1 VQFIDCKVFHALW
14 LTDIDNTLLPI
25 SIKRDLVHIELLG
38 NFLRDLSYYCIL
50 VVPVTFKTLSEIEY
64 ISNLMGYEF
73 PIVIVEG
80 GCAIIF
86 NHSFS
91 GQGSAM
97 IELCR
102 GRQTIVKVLEAFD
115 NPCKESVLMLTKQGA
130 EFASK
135 ILGIPREE
143 AVRQTIVKVL
153 EAFDNPCKESV
164 LMLTK
169 QGAEFASKIL
179 GIPREEAVH
188 ALKRRYTELV
198 YSEEPKCIN
207 VLTKF
212 VERVG
217 LKVVQSRKV
226 AHLTE
231 ALKEDA
237 VKELLKMLLHRIAG
251 PIIASGDSI
260 FDRGFL
266 ELADTPIIVSKNAY
280 EWFKR
285 YPYISIWG
293 DIPYDLLNCVS
304 RILLLKPW
312 QANVKF

>member
-1 VQFIDCKVFHALW
+1 MQFIDCKVFHALW

-143 AVRQTIVKVL
+143 AVY
-153 EAFDNPCKESV
+153 
-164 LMLTK
+164 
-169 QGAEFASKIL
+169 
-179 GIPREEAVH
+179 

>member
-1 VQFIDCKVFHALW
+1 VFHALW

-102 GRQTIVKVLEAFD
+102 G
-115 NPCKESVLMLTKQGA
+115 
-130 EFASK
+130 
-135 ILGIPREE
+135 
-143 AVRQTIVKVL
+143 RQTIVKVL

>member
-1 VQFIDCKVFHALW
+1 VFHALW

-143 AVRQTIVKVL
+143 AVY
-153 EAFDNPCKESV
+153 
-164 LMLTK
+164 
-169 QGAEFASKIL
+169 
-179 GIPREEAVH
+179 